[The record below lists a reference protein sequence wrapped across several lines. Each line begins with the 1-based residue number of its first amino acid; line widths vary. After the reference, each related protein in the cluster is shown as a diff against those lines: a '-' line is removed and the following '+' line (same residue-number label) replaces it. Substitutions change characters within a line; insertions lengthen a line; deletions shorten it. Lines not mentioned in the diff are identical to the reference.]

1 MHTNLSN
8 VMSLFNN
15 KKNNNEKL
23 LSFLEELWTNRHNDA
38 SCESGKIFCSEF
50 KSLRIQ
56 DFLKLP

>member
-23 LSFLEELWTNRHNDA
+23 LSFLEELWTNRHYNA
-38 SCESGKIFCSEF
+38 SCESGKVLNSGF
-50 KSLRIQ
+50 KSLQIQ
-56 DFLKLP
+56 DS